1 LTAEA
6 KRKGKQPDSLAA
18 LWFAL
23 SVFDLLD
30 LSAVTL
36 IAVRTVNNCNDEIHS
51 GGDYKAWKDFCLPH
65 LKSNDGGGMFNRF
78 GFLIAFLV
86 CSLLGSSVAAQE
98 KPKIFLGASSKTL
111 GYSPLWV
118 GTKKGFFEQQGLDV
132 QLVLLRGMPMT
143 VQALSA
149 GSLHIGSGG
158 AEPYIDASERGLDFI
173 LTGGVINGTAQF
185 IIAAKNIKTYE
196 DLRGATFG
204 TASLTGGTITV
215 LREAL
220 KLKGLEYPRD
230 YKLLIIAGGSATNL
244 AALQSGQISATT
256 VAVPLNYAAE
266 ESGFSIVG
274 KLSDGVP
281 YFQTN
286 VIATRRS
293 WAEKNRPVMV
303 RFMRAMVQSLRWL
316 HENREAAI
324 DFLAKEMQLKPV
336 HARKGWEFYT
346 QNRFWPPD
354 GEVTMEGLKY
364 NIRIYADQMG
374 IKGALQEP
382 AKYVDQTYLN
392 EALAGLGKR

>member
-1 LTAEA
+1 VIYHV
-6 KRKGKQPDSLAA
+6 GI
-18 LWFAL
+18 
-23 SVFDLLD
+23 
-30 LSAVTL
+30 L
-36 IAVRTVNNCNDEIHS
+36 I
-51 GGDYKAWKDFCLPH
+51 
-65 LKSNDGGGMFNRF
+65 
-78 GFLIAFLV
+78 
-86 CSLLGSSVAAQE
+86 SLLASCFFSYSVAAQD
-98 KPKIFLGASSKTL
+98 KPRIFLGAASKTL

-118 GTKKGFFEQQGLDV
+118 GARKGFFDQHGLDV

-173 LTGGVINGTAQF
+173 LTGGVINGTAQH

-196 DLRGATFG
+196 ELRGATIG

-220 KLKGLEYPRD
+220 KIKGLEYPRD
-230 YKLLIIAGGSATNL
+230 YKLLIVAGGSAANF
-244 AALQSGQISATT
+244 AALQSGQITATT
-256 VAVPLNYAAE
+256 VAVPLNFAAE
-266 ESGFSIVG
+266 EAGFNVVG

-286 VIATRRS
+286 VIAARRS

-316 HENREAAI
+316 HDNREGAV
-324 DFLAKEMQLKPV
+324 DFLTKEMQLKPA

-346 QNRFWPPD
+346 QQRFWPLD

-364 NIRIYADQMG
+364 NIRIYADQVG
-374 IKGALQEP
+374 AKGPLPEP
-382 AKYVDQTYLN
+382 GKYVDQSYLY
-392 EALAGLGKR
+392 EALKGLGKR